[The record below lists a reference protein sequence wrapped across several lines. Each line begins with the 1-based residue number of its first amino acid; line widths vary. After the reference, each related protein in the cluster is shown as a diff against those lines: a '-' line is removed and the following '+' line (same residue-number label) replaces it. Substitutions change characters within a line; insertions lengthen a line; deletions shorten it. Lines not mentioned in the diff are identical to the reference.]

1 MPVARKF
8 WNINKIKNNTVG
20 ELILYGEIS
29 DVSWWGDE
37 VTPKQMNDELI
48 SLGDVTEIN
57 VHINSIGG
65 DVFAGLA
72 INAMLQRHKAT
83 IIVYIDGVAAS
94 IASIIAMAGDKIIM
108 PTGSMMMIHNPKS
121 GCWGDAS
128 DMRGLADVLDKVRD
142 SLVAVYTSKTGLT
155 AEELI
160 PLLDAETWMSAEDAV
175 AQGFADEVE
184 TRTVAASMKAGKAFV
199 NGIEMD
205 WAKFAN
211 APKLIEDAADTPA
224 ETVEPLTDDEITAI
238 RELLA
243 EEEAEEEVENFTTT
257 VLQTRNLDLEM
268 KSLFLI
274 EKTN

>member
-1 MPVARKF
+1 MAKF
-8 WNINKIKNNTVG
+8 WNINKIKNSTVG

-37 VTPKQMNDELI
+37 VTPKQMNDELTA
-48 SLGDVTEIN
+48 LGDVTDIN

-65 DVFAGLA
+65 DVFAGLS
-72 INAMLQRHKAT
+72 INAMLTRHKAT
-83 IIVYIDGVAAS
+83 ITVYIDGVAAS

-121 GCWGDAS
+121 GCWGDAG

-142 SLVAVYTSKTGLT
+142 SLVAVYAAKTGLT
-155 AEELI
+155 ADELI

-184 TRTVAASMKAGKAFV
+184 SRTIAASMKAGKAFV

-205 WAKFAN
+205 WAKFAK
-211 APKLIEDAADTPA
+211 APKLIEAAA
-224 ETVEPLTDDEITAI
+224 EPEEDTVEPLTPEEIKAL
-238 RELLA
+238 RLLLV
-243 EEEAEEEVENFTTT
+243 ETEEEVVENSAGLNA
-257 VLQTRNLDLEM
+257 VPQTRNLDLEM
-268 KSLFLI
+268 KGLFLI
-274 EKTN
+274 ANTN